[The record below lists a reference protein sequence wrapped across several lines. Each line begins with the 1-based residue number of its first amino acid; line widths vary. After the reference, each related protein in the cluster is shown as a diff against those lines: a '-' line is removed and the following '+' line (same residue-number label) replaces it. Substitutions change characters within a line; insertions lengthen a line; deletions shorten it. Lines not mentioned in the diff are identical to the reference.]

1 VTCDTDLQYGGET
14 FIAAS
19 HFARNHSTSIDRSEL
34 KQDVARTSDGVAS
47 HFAGAVA
54 LARLLVRLPRID
66 VRLSD
71 SPSGRE
77 IDAYLRKR
85 ARGLHPNRI
94 AQGVLC
100 LPEHPA
106 EYLRGRSR
114 QAVRT
119 NLRRAEAAQLHCR
132 VVPDLDE
139 RRGAAAELGME
150 EWTPKLVDRPGDPVW
165 VAHNG
170 TSKSVGML
178 WATVDREWAM
188 LRLLT
193 TSRSEARYALHTALV
208 SDLCSRGVRYLFVRE
223 APALLLPPG
232 LQYLQRL
239 LGYRVVHLRV
249 PRRAAP
255 TVPRSLTA
263 GVQR

>member
-1 VTCDTDLQYGGET
+1 VTWDAGLQYGGET
-14 FIAAS
+14 FMAAS
-19 HFARNHSTSIDRSEL
+19 RFARNHSRSIDRSEL
-34 KQDVARTSDGVAS
+34 RQEAARAPVGVAS
-47 HFAGAVA
+47 HFTGAVA
-54 LARLLVRLPRID
+54 LVRLLVRLPRID

-71 SPSGRE
+71 SSSGRE
-77 IDAYLRKR
+77 IDSFLRVR
-85 ARGLHPNRI
+85 ARGLHHNRI
-94 AQGVLC
+94 AQGVLY

-119 NLRRAEAAQLHCR
+119 NLRRAEAAQLRCHA
-132 VVPDLDE
+132 VPDLDE

-150 EWTPKLVDRPGDPVW
+150 EWIPKLVKRPGDPVW
-165 VAHNG
+165 VARNG
-170 TSKSVGML
+170 ASESIGML

-193 TSRSEARYALHTALV
+193 TSRSEARYALHTELV
-208 SDLCSRGVRYLFVRE
+208 SHLCSRGVRYLFVRE
-223 APALLLPPG
+223 GSALLLPPG

-249 PRRAAP
+249 PRKAAP
-255 TVPRSLTA
+255 IAPTNPTA
-263 GVQR
+263 GVRR